1 MRQRL
6 HLVISETPNLNSL
19 MTIEITN
26 KSGELVPAD
35 QVRSLLGHSL
45 VQLKLNPECEVNLVF
60 VDENEMTELH
70 IKWMNESG
78 PTDVLSFPMDMPAAA
93 GDAVTLGD
101 IVIAPT
107 VAARQAATAGHS
119 FEHEVYILAAHG
131 LLHIL
136 GYDHANKEDEKVMF
150 ALQEDLVKN
159 WQASA

>member
-1 MRQRL
+1 MA
-6 HLVISETPNLNSL
+6 
-19 MTIEITN
+19 IEITN

-35 QVRSLLGHSL
+35 QVRALLEHSL
-45 VQLKLNPECEVNLVF
+45 VQLQLSPECEVNLVF

-70 IKWMNESG
+70 IKWMDEPG
-78 PTDVLSFPMDMPAAA
+78 PTDVLSFPMDMPENP

-107 VAARQAATAGHS
+107 VAAAQATTAGHS
-119 FEHEVYILAAHG
+119 AEHEIFILAAHG

-159 WQASA
+159 WKASA

>member
-35 QVRSLLGHSL
+35 QVRTLLDHSL

-70 IKWMNESG
+70 IKWMDEPG
-78 PTDVLSFPMDMPAAA
+78 PTDVLSFPMDMPAAS

-119 FEHEVYILAAHG
+119 VEHEIYILAAHG

-136 GYDHANKEDEKVMF
+136 GYDHADKEEEKVMF
-150 ALQEDLVKN
+150 ALQENLVKN
-159 WQASA
+159 WQESA